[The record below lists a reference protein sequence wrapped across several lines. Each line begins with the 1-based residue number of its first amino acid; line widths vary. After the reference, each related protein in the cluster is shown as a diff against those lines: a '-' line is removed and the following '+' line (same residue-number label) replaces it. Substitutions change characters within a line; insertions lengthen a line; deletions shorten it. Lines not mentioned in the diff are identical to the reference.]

1 MATVATYIKIPKLN
15 PLRWLK
21 YANNTRD
28 DFFTNEISDY
38 EQPEKYSQKFCPL
51 DPIGAQIQILT
62 AKVPLYKMELVDT
75 YGNVVATA
83 AATVMHTDSTTGYSY
98 IHFTLLCPSVTGC
111 YFAKMTITFDN
122 GYMYIPEVYYSEPLQ
137 IAATH
142 PGTIIIDYSHDEN
155 DYGFIFQKSLLGL
168 AYSGL
173 AVVSPSTLYRIR
185 VEGGLWM
192 NDKNTGTSDDIYI
205 DDSHNS
211 RLLNSIPYNIYTWTI
226 GNARGIP
233 QWLMDKIVRVFS
245 CAFVKINGTYYTKND
260 GAAFDI
266 QTTERY
272 TMRSATIETL
282 LRENT
287 YTDDY
292 VGVVSKI
299 PVGIGSWAIGF
310 NFRVS

>member
-1 MATVATYIKIPKLN
+1 MPLTLTYLKIPKIN

-21 YANNTRD
+21 YADNTRD

-38 EQPEKYSQKFCPL
+38 EQPEKYSQKFCHY
-51 DPIGAQIQILT
+51 DPITAQVQILT
-62 AKVPLYKMELVDT
+62 SKVTAYTMQLVDT

-83 AATVMHTDSTTGYSY
+83 ASSVMYNDTTSGYTY
-98 IHFTLLCPSVTGC
+98 IHFSMITPVVTGC
-111 YFAKMTITFDN
+111 YFAKLTFTVSN
-122 GYMYIPEVYYSEPLQ
+122 IFTSKYEIYYSEPLN

-142 PGTIIIDYSHDEN
+142 PGTIVIDYSHDEN
-155 DYGFIFQKSLLGL
+155 DYGFIFQKSLLGMT
-168 AYSGL
+168 YSGL
-173 AVVSPSTLYRIR
+173 AVVGPSTLYRIR

-245 CAFVKINGTYYTKND
+245 CAFVKIDGTYYTKND
-260 GAAFDI
+260 GAAFEI

-272 TMRSATIETL
+272 TMQSATIETL

-299 PVGIGSWAIGF
+299 PVGIGGWAIGF
-310 NFRVS
+310 NFKVS